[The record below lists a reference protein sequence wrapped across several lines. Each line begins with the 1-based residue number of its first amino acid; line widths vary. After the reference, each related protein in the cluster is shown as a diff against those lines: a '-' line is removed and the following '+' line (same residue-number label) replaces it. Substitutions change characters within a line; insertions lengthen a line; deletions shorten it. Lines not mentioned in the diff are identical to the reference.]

1 MRVTRAILA
10 VAVLASSVACGE
22 VTQGAVER
30 SASPRPTVSYAPNV
44 VHADGIGAIR
54 FGENRT
60 ALVGRRLISESGEI
74 GCDGEKVYDIPGYV
88 DAADLMFNGQG
99 KLGFVWVFSPGV
111 WTPEKLTVDSPIADV
126 RKAYPKAEE
135 LPATERSFP
144 GVLVK
149 SDKTALLF
157 LYEPGTRTVVKLLA
171 GYTDILREAQREGL
185 SC

>member
-22 VTQGAVER
+22 ETTGAVQP
-30 SASPRPTVSYAPNV
+30 SASPKPTASYAPNV
-44 VHADGIGAIR
+44 VHPDGIGAIR

-60 ALVGRRLISESGEI
+60 ALVGRRLISESGEV
-74 GCDGEKVYDIPGYV
+74 GCDGEKVYDIPGHV

-99 KLGFVWVFSPGV
+99 KLGFVWVYTPGV
-111 WTPEKLTVDSPIADV
+111 STPEKVTVDSPIADV
-126 RKAYPKAEE
+126 RKAYPGAEE
-135 LPATERSFP
+135 LAATPRSFP

-149 SDKTALLF
+149 SEKTALLF
-157 LYEPGTRTVVKLLA
+157 LYEPETRTVVKLLA
-171 GYTDILREAQREGL
+171 GFTDILREAQREGI